1 MIKYRQR
8 GVALVQVLLVTAIIM
23 LLVMQLSLTA
33 AEQVRR
39 AQALKDRSEASLY
52 LHSREV
58 ALLYTL
64 LTEPLVPGPESS
76 NPYAANW
83 NFHGEPFD
91 VDGLEFA
98 LQDQSGLMRFPI
110 TGVAD
115 FEELLAVLGLGLTE
129 ARTMAERFGHWIG
142 ISQQGGGRPGDAMMR
157 DGTGDPVQYFGELKF
172 LAGMDE
178 PLYRQLAELMTLY
191 PTPGFNPLTA
201 PAPLLRMRMPES
213 TLAAALEARR
223 NGQLDQDRL
232 WQLSGIGADES
243 VSMFTGPGIGI
254 RIAGEYRGVTL
265 RRHLVVGVL
274 PYDDEPLP
282 LWSRERFAS
291 GIPK

>member
-1 MIKYRQR
+1 MNCRQR
-8 GVALVQVLLVTAIIM
+8 GVALVQVLLVTAIII

-39 AQALKDRSEASLY
+39 AQALQDRSVAELY

-64 LTEPLVPGPESS
+64 LTEPLLALPGSS
-76 NPYAANW
+76 NPYAASW
-83 NFHGEPFD
+83 NFRGEAFL
-91 VDGLEFA
+91 VDGLQIT

-110 TGVAD
+110 LGVTE
-115 FEELLAVLGLGLTE
+115 FEQLLTVLGLGPTK
-129 ARTMAERFGHWIG
+129 AREMAARLARWIG
-142 ISQQGGGRPGDAMMR
+142 IIPAGGSGPGDAMMR
-157 DGTGDPVQYFGELKF
+157 NGTGAPVQYFGELRF

-178 PLYRQLAELMTLY
+178 QLYRKLSELMTFY

-213 TLAAALEARR
+213 TLEAVLDARR
-223 NGQLDQDRL
+223 NGELDDDRL
-232 WQLSGIGADES
+232 WRMSGIGADES
-243 VSMFTGPGIGI
+243 ILPFAGPGIGI
-254 RIAGEYRGVTL
+254 RLAGEYRGVTL

-274 PYDDEPLP
+274 PYSGEPLL